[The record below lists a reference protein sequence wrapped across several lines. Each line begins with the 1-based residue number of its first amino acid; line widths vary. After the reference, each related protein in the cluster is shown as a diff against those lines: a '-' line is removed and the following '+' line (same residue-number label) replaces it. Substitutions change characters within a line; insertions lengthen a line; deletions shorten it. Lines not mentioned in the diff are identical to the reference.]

1 MRFALR
7 KLWSPVGVGLRSRPD
22 ADRLSRG
29 LFSGRD
35 DVVTQIDSQLHR
47 IPGLDGLHLIR
58 RTVEGAGIAA

>member
-1 MRFALR
+1 
-7 KLWSPVGVGLRSRPD
+7 LRSRPD

-29 LFSGRD
+29 LFAGRD